1 MRICR
6 KNSCKQK
13 TLNTTGGDNTN
24 HNSMNVY
31 LRTTY
36 EAEPFRE
43 SLYEPENA
51 AQQAAEEEGADAD
64 GDQSEQ

>member
-1 MRICR
+1 MIEIIEATNQSTIMKICR

-13 TLNTTGGDNTN
+13 TLNRTGGDNTN
-24 HNSMNVY
+24 LNVVNLY

-36 EAEPFRE
+36 EAEPFGE

-51 AQQAAEEEGADAD
+51 AQ
-64 GDQSEQ
+64 